1 MKALAYLAGTL
12 VVVLIAATAFV
23 AWTVQRSFPDYAG
36 DVTLPGLHSEV
47 RVLRDAHGIPQIY
60 ADNSDDLFFAQGF
73 VQAQDR
79 FFEMDFRR
87 HVTSGRLSELF
98 GADTLQTDML
108 VRTLGWRRVAEQEL
122 ELLTPSTRGYL
133 DAYAAG
139 VNAYLADHT
148 GARLSLEYAVLSLD
162 GVDYTP
168 EPWTAVDS
176 LSWLKAMAWD
186 LRGNMEEEVDRVL
199 AATRLPRRMVAE
211 LYPPYPYDEH
221 PPIVEEGAVVDGVYQ
236 QVVSPGRAGTS
247 RPPGLPAQAVTQL
260 AALRGVTAD
269 LPTLLGTGDGVGS
282 NAWAVAG
289 ARTNTGKPLLANDPH
304 LAPTMPGVWYQ
315 MGLHCTTR
323 SEACPFD
330 VSGFTFAG
338 VPGVVI
344 GHNAK
349 IAWGFSNLGPDV
361 TDLCLERVRGS
372 SYRYAGRSVPLT
384 TRRETIQVTG
394 QDKPVTFTVRST
406 RSGPLVS
413 DVSSTMARIGADA
426 PVAGHAPPGRGSAVS
441 LRWTAFDPG
450 RTADAL
456 FGINR
461 AQDWY
466 DFRTAARH
474 FEVPAQNLVYADRA
488 GHIGY
493 QAPGRIP
500 IRRTGHGDWP
510 VPGWDPSFDWEGY
523 VPFAA
528 LPNVL
533 DPAQGFVVAA
543 NQAVVRRSYPYYLG
557 GSWDYGYRSA
567 RITQRIRADN
577 NLTIDDMAEI
587 QLDSRNA
594 IAATLVPYL
603 LDVNLDTA
611 FARQGQRVLPGW
623 DFTQPADSAPAAYFN
638 VVWRNLLA
646 LAFHDQLPPATWP
659 DGGDRWVAV
668 VGRLLRDPGSRWWDD
683 VRTSA
688 VRETRDDVLAEAMT
702 AARDELTVRQAR
714 SPASWTWG
722 HFHTLEL
729 TNASLGKSGVGPVEW
744 LLNRGP
750 YELGGGPAAV
760 DATGWNAALGY
771 EVDRVPSMRMVVSLG
786 DFDESTWVNLTGAS
800 GHAFSDHYA
809 DQAELWA
816 AGRSLPWAFTPA
828 AVSAAGSDTLVL
840 HP

>member
-1 MKALAYLAGTL
+1 
-12 VVVLIAATAFV
+12 
-23 AWTVQRSFPDYAG
+23 
-36 DVTLPGLHSEV
+36 
-47 RVLRDAHGIPQIY
+47 
-60 ADNSDDLFFAQGF
+60 
-73 VQAQDR
+73 
-79 FFEMDFRR
+79 
-87 HVTSGRLSELF
+87 
-98 GADTLQTDML
+98 
-108 VRTLGWRRVAEQEL
+108 
-122 ELLTPSTRGYL
+122 
-133 DAYAAG
+133 
-139 VNAYLADHT
+139 
-148 GARLSLEYAVLSLD
+148 
-162 GVDYTP
+162 
-168 EPWTAVDS
+168 
-176 LSWLKAMAWD
+176 
-186 LRGNMEEEVDRVL
+186 
-199 AATRLPRRMVAE
+199 
-211 LYPPYPYDEH
+211 
-221 PPIVEEGAVVDGVYQ
+221 
-236 QVVSPGRAGTS
+236 
-247 RPPGLPAQAVTQL
+247 
-260 AALRGVTAD
+260 
-269 LPTLLGTGDGVGS
+269 
-282 NAWAVAG
+282 
-289 ARTNTGKPLLANDPH
+289 
-304 LAPTMPGVWYQ
+304 
-315 MGLHCTTR
+315 
-323 SEACPFD
+323 
-330 VSGFTFAG
+330 
-338 VPGVVI
+338 
-344 GHNAK
+344 
-349 IAWGFSNLGPDV
+349 
-361 TDLCLERVRGS
+361 
-372 SYRYAGRSVPLT
+372 
-384 TRRETIQVTG
+384 
-394 QDKPVTFTVRST
+394 
-406 RSGPLVS
+406 
-413 DVSSTMARIGADA
+413 MARIGADA

-533 DPAQGFVVAA
+533 DPAQGFVVTA

-688 VRETRDDVLAEAMT
+688 VRETPC
-702 AARDELTVRQAR
+702 
-714 SPASWTWG
+714 SP
-722 HFHTLEL
+722 
-729 TNASLGKSGVGPVEW
+729 
-744 LLNRGP
+744 R
-750 YELGGGPAAV
+750 
-760 DATGWNAALGY
+760 
-771 EVDRVPSMRMVVSLG
+771 R
-786 DFDESTWVNLTGAS
+786 
-800 GHAFSDHYA
+800 
-809 DQAELWA
+809 
-816 AGRSLPWAFTPA
+816 
-828 AVSAAGSDTLVL
+828 
-840 HP
+840 